1 MSELTPNL
9 QEALAVQQLMRDN
22 TRDLLSA
29 IPLVRHVRGSGA
41 AAIDTGTGQVTA
53 PSPNDFGTATINH
66 GLGLLPTLVLVTPAG
81 PAPFGSFHGCSLMAY
96 SWTATNFIV
105 EVQCPGY
112 TGGVVVSFSWLVLAV
127 QI

>member
-9 QEALAVQQLMRDN
+9 QEALAVQQLMREN
-22 TRDLLSA
+22 TKDLLSA

-53 PSPNDFGTATINH
+53 SSPNDFGSVTITH
-66 GLGLLPTLVLVTPAG
+66 ALGLLPTLVLVTPSG
-81 PAPFGSFHGCSLMAY
+81 PAVFGSFHGCSLMTY
-96 SWTATNFIV
+96 SWTAQNFIV
-105 EVQCPGY
+105 EVQTPGY
-112 TGGVVVSFSWLVLAV
+112 TGGVVITFSWLVLAV